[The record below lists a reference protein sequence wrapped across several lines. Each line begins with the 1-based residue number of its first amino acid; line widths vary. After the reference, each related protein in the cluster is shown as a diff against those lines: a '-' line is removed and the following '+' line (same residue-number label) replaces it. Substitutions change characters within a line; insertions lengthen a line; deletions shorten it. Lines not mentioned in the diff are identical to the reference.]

1 MTMSPD
7 RKFSFVALLFLLF
20 LVSVGAVHGQPP
32 HRRRSLAL
40 KKGIHRRLDILG
52 VSASGL
58 PAGLDDLLN
67 GSQTSSG
74 KSS

>member
-1 MTMSPD
+1 MSPD

-40 KKGIHRRLDILG
+40 KKGIHRRLDNLD
-52 VSASGL
+52 VSAGGL
-58 PAGLDDLLN
+58 SASLNDLL
-67 GSQTSSG
+67 G

>member
-40 KKGIHRRLDILG
+40 KKGIHRRLDALG
-52 VSASGL
+52 VSADL
-58 PAGLDDLLN
+58 PAVLDSLLG
-67 GSQTSSG
+67 GSQTSG
-74 KSS
+74 KPS